1 MPSLSVVVITFNE
14 AANIERCLQSTA
26 GLADE
31 VLVVDSFSTDDTPAL
46 ARRLGARVVQR
57 AWPGY
62 AQQREWAAHEAA
74 HNFVLAL
81 DADEYLS
88 PELHRAIAEVK
99 NASVTSDAYTFNR
112 LNRIGHYW
120 VRHGGWYPD
129 RKLRLFDRRKVTFH
143 DAGGHDSIVPVP
155 GATTTHLPGHLL
167 HHSNPD
173 LHDRLAQINKLSLD
187 SALYLHR
194 SGRKASWPGL
204 FFKPPVRFVKEYFL
218 RQGFLDGFYGLAL
231 ACSSAQYVFWREY
244 KIMELQRK
252 TKNADAL

>member
-1 MPSLSVVVITFNE
+1 MPSLSVVIITFNE
-14 AANIERCLQSTA
+14 AANIERCIGSTA

-31 VLVVDSFSTDDTPAL
+31 VLVVDSFSTDDTPAI

-62 AQQREWAAHEAA
+62 AQQREWAAQEAA
-74 HNFVLAL
+74 HDLVLAL

-88 PELHRAIAEVK
+88 SELHAAILPIK
-99 NASVTSDAYTFNR
+99 NLSSADAYTFNR
-112 LNRIGHYW
+112 LNRIGEYW

-155 GATTTHLPGHLL
+155 GATTGHLPGHLL

-187 SALYLHR
+187 SALYLYR

-204 FFKPPVRFVKEYFL
+204 FFKPPVRFFKEYFL
-218 RQGFLDGFYGLAL
+218 RLGFLDGFYGLAL

-252 TKNADAL
+252 TKDAGAS